1 MRARE
6 KLPVQI
12 LTRDLPIFFASLVG
26 TIFGQDAVQ
35 SNQSHCTKCR
45 MDIPDLILRIFE
57 N

>member
-12 LTRDLPIFFASLVG
+12 LTRDLPIFFTSLVG

-35 SNQSHCTKCR
+35 SNQSYWTKCR
-45 MDIPDLILRIFE
+45 MGIPDLILRIFE